1 MTDRRETAA
10 SGAAEGAW
18 PLSSLV
24 YATSFVA
31 VLINAFAPNEYVRHI
46 ANGGMVLFILL
57 EFRRTL
63 PIPRFVGSILIAVG
77 LAAAASS
84 GQLWQSFWQG
94 IDQTQKFLV
103 IFGAVAWLQVP
114 ATESPSLRSIRQMVM
129 TQTPGRRFAYLGGA
143 AHLLGVGFNIAGL
156 SLLAGMVSNQENDR
170 LRRRL
175 GRAMAQ
181 GFAAGTCWSPFYVG
195 AAVILT
201 AWPEVAWL
209 DMAPYGI
216 VLAILLTYLSW
227 LLDRLAKKTARTD
240 GSSSSPSTVS
250 RSDWLRSIGILGVL
264 FAGSITIVESYGVSI
279 PVALAV
285 VAPPLAFV
293 WRASLAEAGQRLD
306 HGLGFA
312 RRTTKALADL
322 RGEILV
328 FAGANMLG
336 AGLSSAIDPATI
348 AEALAALNLGYDG
361 NIFLLVFGIVFC
373 SFLTIHPVVLVVLV
387 SQLLPPELLGISPLV
402 MVLVLMAMWG
412 ISVNVSPVSGTI
424 LYLSRIAGENNFT
437 VAWRWNPPFTLL
449 ASLAVASL
457 AVAARHLG
465 LGA

>member
-1 MTDRRETAA
+1 MTEDRDKAA
-10 SGAAEGAW
+10 PACARQAW
-18 PLSSLV
+18 PLASLV
-24 YATSFVA
+24 YAATFVA
-31 VLINAFAPNEYVRHI
+31 VLVNAFAPHDFVRHA
-46 ANGGMVLFILL
+46 ANGGLVLFILL
-57 EFRRTL
+57 EFRNTL
-63 PIPRFVGSILIAVG
+63 PIPRTVGTILIAVG
-77 LAAAASS
+77 LAAAATSS
-84 GQLWQSFWQG
+84 QVWQSFWLG
-94 IDQTQKFLV
+94 VDQTQKFLV

-156 SLLAGMVSNQENDR
+156 SLLAGMVSNQENRR

-175 GRAMAQ
+175 GRSMAQ

-195 AAVILT
+195 AAVIL
-201 AWPEVAWL
+201 ASWPEVSWL
-209 DMAPYGI
+209 EMVPYGI
-216 VLAILLTYLSW
+216 ALSALLTYLSW
-227 LLDRLAKKTARTD
+227 LLDRLSKKTARPEGEIQAPSPVS
-240 GSSSSPSTVS
+240 GSA
-250 RSDWLRSIGILGVL
+250 WLRTVLVLGVL
-264 FAGSITIVESYGVSI
+264 FAGSITVVETYGVSI

-285 VAPPLAFV
+285 VAPPLAFI
-293 WRASLAEAGQRLD
+293 WRARLVEAGRRLH
-306 HGLGFA
+306 HGTDFA
-312 RRTTKALADL
+312 RRATKALADL

-328 FAGANMLG
+328 FAGANILG
-336 AGLSSAIDPATI
+336 AGLSSAIDPAFI
-348 AEALAALNLGYDG
+348 AGGLAALDLGYDG

-402 MVLVLMAMWG
+402 MVLILMAMWG

-449 ASLAVASL
+449 AALTVALL

-465 LGA
+465 LGT